1 MKFTFSVFT
10 LALVTALSVHTCSF
24 NTEDMG
30 DKQAHRR
37 ADSAPT
43 SGLVHEAVGQSIPA
57 IQAENE
63 EGGPDDTRLAS
74 EEKTLNGIGDRAQA
88 LDLGDAGSVDD
99 GGEIDVYLDALE
111 STGSQAEAHY
121 QDSLRRLK
129 ERAAEVAPLVDQMYR
144 ASESDDYFKRWKLV
158 HVMGELDVAPAV
170 RSLREIALSPIPRE
184 RAPGVLARAA
194 EREQE
199 TMIRLRALSG
209 LARHARRGDREALA
223 SLRQSL
229 RAKDRAVRATAVY
242 EYLQAEKHLG
252 RSTKRTKASLR
263 RLLSKQDRWM
273 LDLHAGRRSV
283 EGQIPDARDLTPEKT
298 NRAGPERVAPMP
310 AE

>member
-1 MKFTFSVFT
+1 MKSTFFVFIF
-10 LALVTALSVHTCSF
+10 ALVTTLSVHTCSF
-24 NTEDMG
+24 NAEDMG

-57 IQAENE
+57 IQAEDEN
-63 EGGPDDTRLAS
+63 GGLDTRFAS
-74 EEKTLNGIGDRAQA
+74 EEETLNGIGDRAQA
-88 LDLGDAGSVDD
+88 LDLGEAGSVDD

-129 ERAAEVAPLVDQMYR
+129 ERAAEVAPMVDQMYR
-144 ASESDDYFKRWKLV
+144 ASETDDYFKRWKLV

-184 RAPGVLARAA
+184 RAPGVLARAGD
-194 EREQE
+194 REQE

-283 EGQIPDARDLTPEKT
+283 EGQIPDERDKL
-298 NRAGPERVAPMP
+298 
-310 AE
+310 